1 MRSFIVVLFTL
12 LTVLPPAIAAGQ
24 TPSSNS
30 ASTASSSAQP
40 PTDPL
45 PLTPSPQPSSI
56 NSSVAP
62 SYPLRGALSPGVQ
75 SKQIGNQGI
84 MTTAQGH
91 KHGIIARTIGGA
103 VSDAAHA
110 SVALV
115 GATIINQSP
124 DLPPEEESNPEW
136 PFLNR
141 KRKALSVIN
150 WADGTQSTISRLP
163 NGSLQIFGGGKF
175 YTLQPTGEGSYAMM
189 GDYGHFATVSPRP
202 GGGYVIL
209 NADGSSKQVI
219 PNESGGFTVQGSHG
233 VVAATIMPG
242 PTGKH
247 HIFGNKSFSSGSMDG
262 F

>member
-1 MRSFIVVLFTL
+1 MRSLFVLATL
-12 LTVLPPAIAAGQ
+12 LILSQGAFAAGQ
-24 TPSSNS
+24 SPSQPNAS
-30 ASTASSSAQP
+30 AGQP
-40 PTDPL
+40 PMDPL
-45 PLTPSPQPSSI
+45 PLTPGAAAASM

-84 MTTAQGH
+84 MSTSQGH

-141 KRKALSVIN
+141 KRKALYVIN
-150 WADGTQSTISRLP
+150 WSDGTQSTISRLP

-202 GGGYVIL
+202 GGGFVIM
-209 NADGSSKQVI
+209 NADGSVKQVV
-219 PNESGGFTVQGSHG
+219 PNETGGFTVQGSHG
-233 VVAATIMPG
+233 LTATVVPG

-247 HIFGNKSFSSGSMDG
+247 HIFGNKNFSSGSISSDG

>member
-1 MRSFIVVLFTL
+1 MRSDFVALLVVLL
-12 LTVLPPAIAAGQ
+12 SSMPAAFSAGQ
-24 TPSSNS
+24 NPSQ
-30 ASTASSSAQP
+30 SSSAAEP
-40 PTDPL
+40 PMDPL
-45 PLTPSPQPSSI
+45 PLTPGTQAPST

-84 MTTAQGH
+84 MATTQGH

-103 VSDAAHA
+103 VADAAHA

-141 KRKALSVIN
+141 KRKTDFVIN
-150 WADGTQSTISRLP
+150 WSDGTQSTISRLP

-202 GGGYVIL
+202 GGGFIIM
-209 NADGSSKQVI
+209 NADGSVKQVI
-219 PNESGGFTVQGSHG
+219 PNESGGFDVKGNHG
-233 VVAATIMPG
+233 LTATIVPG

-247 HIFGNKSFSSGSMDG
+247 HIFGNKHFSSGSISSDG

>member
-1 MRSFIVVLFTL
+1 MRFIFAVLVVSMNFMPMAL
-12 LTVLPPAIAAGQ
+12 AAGQ
-24 TPSSNS
+24 ATDAGSS
-30 ASTASSSAQP
+30 ASAAETP
-40 PTDPL
+40 MDPL
-45 PLTPSPQPSSI
+45 PLHPAPANVSS
-56 NSSVAP
+56 NSSVSP

-84 MTTAQGH
+84 MTTTQGH

-136 PFLNR
+136 PFVNR
-141 KRKALSVIN
+141 KRKALYVIN
-150 WADGTQSTISRLP
+150 WSDGTQGTISRLP

-175 YTLQPTGEGSYAMM
+175 YTLQPTGDGSYAMM
-189 GDYGHFATVSPRP
+189 GDYGHFATVTPRMD
-202 GGGYVIL
+202 GGFMIM
-209 NADGSSKQVI
+209 NADGSVKQVI
-219 PNESGGFTVQGSHG
+219 PNGSGGFDVKGNHG
-233 VVAATIMPG
+233 LTATIMPG

-247 HIFGNKSFSSGSMDG
+247 HIFGNKNYSSGSISGDG